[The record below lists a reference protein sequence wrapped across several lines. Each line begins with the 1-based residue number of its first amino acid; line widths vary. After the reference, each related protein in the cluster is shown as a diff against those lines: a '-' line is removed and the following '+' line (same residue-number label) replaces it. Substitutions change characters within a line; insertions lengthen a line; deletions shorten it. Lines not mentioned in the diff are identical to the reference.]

1 MGLPAALFDRG
12 RRWAGFWLRDNLDK
26 VGAAST
32 FDVEELF
39 RETSHRPKELPPP
52 LTDG

>member
-1 MGLPAALFDRG
+1 VGLPAALFDRG

-26 VGAAST
+26 VGAASA
-32 FDVEELF
+32 FDVEEF